1 MNAQKYTPVY
11 RNSVHI
17 SQYFW
22 YGIFI
27 LWGLFMMDVITTEM
41 ILSFGGYEMNALMKP
56 FVSSVFLHT
65 VIKMGVLALI
75 VIVAYIS
82 DIITKRYGTIAIMAI
97 SAWYLFVITNNVIQ
111 VILIIP

>member
-1 MNAQKYTPVY
+1 MNAQNHAPVY
-11 RNSVHI
+11 RNPVYI
-17 SQYFW
+17 SPYFW

-56 FVSSVFLHT
+56 FVSSVVLHT
-65 VIKMGVLALI
+65 AIKMAVLALI
-75 VIVAYIS
+75 VVVAYTS
-82 DIITKRYGTIAIMAI
+82 DVITKRYGTIAIMAI

-111 VILIIP
+111 VIMIIP